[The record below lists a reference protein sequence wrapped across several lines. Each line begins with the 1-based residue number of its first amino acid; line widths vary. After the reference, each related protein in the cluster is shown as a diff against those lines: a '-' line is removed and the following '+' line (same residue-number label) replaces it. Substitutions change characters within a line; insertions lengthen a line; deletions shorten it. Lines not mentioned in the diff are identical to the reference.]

1 MNVGSALAEFFE
13 DGKVKILLV
22 LIVLDLLFGSLS
34 ALKRGTFRL
43 SYFADFLKNDVLWKL
58 VPYFALYF
66 GALVAGDA
74 DIGVEGFDLG
84 LMAGAAYVACVV
96 AWAGSILNSL
106 AELKDAPSGDLTVR
120 SVIAGA
126 EGSDAPPSAPVVVDH
141 K

>member
-1 MNVGSALAEFFE
+1 MNLGQALVEFFT
-13 DGKVKILLV
+13 DDKVKVLLI

-58 VPYFALYF
+58 VPYFGLYF

-74 DIGVEGFDLG
+74 DFLVEGFDLG
-84 LMAGAAYVACVV
+84 VLAGGAYAACVI
-96 AWAGSILNSL
+96 AWVGSILNSL
-106 AELKDAPSGDLTVR
+106 SELKDAPSGDLSVK

-126 EGSDAPPSAPVVVDH
+126 ESSDAPAPVVVDNP
-141 K
+141 